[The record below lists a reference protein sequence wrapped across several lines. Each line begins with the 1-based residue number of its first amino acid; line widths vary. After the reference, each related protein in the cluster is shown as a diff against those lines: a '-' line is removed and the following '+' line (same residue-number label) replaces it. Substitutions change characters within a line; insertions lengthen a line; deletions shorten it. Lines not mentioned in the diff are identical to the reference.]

1 MTRKWLFLEGNLSPQ
16 DIYNIYRQNFFE
28 TGFFVAQAGFQHTT
42 QLRLALDSNPPEW
55 RDYRYMPY
63 TWLLETFLVIMTET
77 CYWHLLGRGHPI
89 ATIL

>member
-42 QLRLALDSNPPEW
+42 QLRLALDSNPPAFTSRVERLQVYALHLAS
-55 RDYRYMPY
+55 RDIFGY
-63 TWLLETFLVIMTET
+63 
-77 CYWHLLGRGHPI
+77 HD
-89 ATIL
+89 